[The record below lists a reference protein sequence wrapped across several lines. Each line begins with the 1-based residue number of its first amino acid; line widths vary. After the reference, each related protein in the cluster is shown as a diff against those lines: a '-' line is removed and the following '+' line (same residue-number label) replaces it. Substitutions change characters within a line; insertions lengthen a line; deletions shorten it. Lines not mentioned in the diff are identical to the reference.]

1 MIPPRDKIRI
11 GLAHPVYQLA
21 PALHALAPDLTAIP
35 LETPDALAAEIP
47 TLDVLVQASVLWSP
61 DLLDRATRLKHI
73 QSISVGIEHFDLDA
87 LRQRNISLTNAQ
99 GLIDRPVAEHAIG
112 LMLML
117 TRHLAAARD
126 RQHHRQWRHR
136 VGDPLQREDE
146 LAGKTLLLIGFGAI
160 GQRIAT
166 LARAFEMTVIA
177 IRRQPTADTGAAHA
191 VHGPAA
197 LHRLLPTADIVLLCC
212 PLTPET
218 DRLIDARALAAMKPS
233 AYLINVA
240 RGRVVDESALI
251 EALADR
257 RIAGAGLDCF
267 VDEPLPATSPLW
279 FMDHVIVTPH
289 AAGETRWIEQRLMAL
304 LVENLNR
311 LWRGDAALQNLIGQ

>member
-1 MIPPRDKIRI
+1 VIPPRDKIRI

-21 PALHALAPDLTAIP
+21 PALHALAPGLTAIP
-35 LETPDALAAEIP
+35 LTTTDTLTAEIP

-61 DLLDRATRLKHI
+61 ELLARATRLKHI

-87 LRQRNISLTNAQ
+87 LRQRGILLTNAR
-99 GLIDRPVAEHAIG
+99 GLIDRPVAEHALG

-126 RQHHRQWRHR
+126 RQRQNMWRGR
-136 VGDPLQREDE
+136 IGDPLQREDE
-146 LAGKTLLLIGFGAI
+146 LAGKTLLLVGFGAI
-160 GQRIAT
+160 GRRIAT
-166 LARAFEMTVIA
+166 LARAFDMTVIA
-177 IRRQPTADTGAAHA
+177 IRRHPSADTGAAHA
-191 VHGPAA
+191 IHGPDA
-197 LHRLLPTADIVLLCC
+197 LHTLLPAADIVVLCC

-218 DRLIDARALAAMKPS
+218 DRLIDGRALAAMKPL

-240 RGRVVDESALI
+240 RGRIVDEPALI
-251 EALADR
+251 EALAHR

-267 VDEPLPATSPLW
+267 IDEPLPAASALW
-279 FMDHVIVTPH
+279 SMDNVVLTPH

-304 LVENLNR
+304 LMKNLDR
-311 LWRGDAALQNLIGQ
+311 LWHGDAALENLIV

>member
-1 MIPPRDKIRI
+1 VIPSRNKLRI

-21 PALHALAPDLTAIP
+21 PALHALAPDLSAIP
-35 LETPDALAAEIP
+35 LSTKDALAAEIP
-47 TLDVLVQASVLWSP
+47 NLDALVQASVLWSP
-61 DLLDRATRLKHI
+61 DLLARATRLRHI

-87 LRQRNISLTNAQ
+87 LRQRGILLTNAR

-117 TRHLAAARD
+117 TRHLAVARD
-126 RQHHRQWRHR
+126 RQRQKIWRHR

-146 LAGKTLLLIGFGAI
+146 LAGKTLLLVGFGAI

-166 LARAFEMTVIA
+166 LARAFEMNVVAVRRTVSA
-177 IRRQPTADTGAAHA
+177 NTGAAHA
-191 VHGPAA
+191 VHEADA
-197 LHRLLPTADIVLLCC
+197 LHGLLPSSDIIVLCC

-218 DRLIDARALAAMKPS
+218 ERLIDARALAAMKSS

-240 RGRVVDESALI
+240 RGRIVDEPALI
-251 EALADR
+251 DALANR

-267 VDEPLPATSPLW
+267 IDEPLLPSSPLW
-279 FMDHVIVTPH
+279 AMDNVVVTPH
-289 AAGETRWIEQRLMAL
+289 AAGETRWIEERLMSL
-304 LVENLNR
+304 LVRNLDR
-311 LWRGDAALQNLIGQ
+311 LWRGDAALENVII